1 MHKLSLKFKIWLGSG
16 IMLMLT
22 AAVTFTAIVNLKS
35 VNQKAIYIVFEAQ
48 PTMVDALNIRAEM
61 NESARI
67 INSFIISQ
75 ADSDRSAMLSTLDKL
90 NNNVGEFIKRPNI
103 TGNNS
108 LLSSAKSIQTSIQ
121 DYQKLLSRV
130 EFLVDN
136 PTENYPALE
145 LSVSKMSPLNKSILT
160 ALESALL
167 SEMEEE
173 NTQQRKQLFANIS
186 ELRHNWMN
194 IITSNRAFLSNPSE
208 TRNNQTI
215 LYRDKHHK
223 LLNTIQKN
231 SDLFTFEQEEAIDSI
246 ISESKLHFSMLDEVY
261 NLYTSKKW
269 RNDQLLLKQKIQP
282 LINNISNQL
291 TNIVT
296 KQQENT
302 TSLSDEFLS
311 RINNALTI
319 SFIILF
325 SALIIGIAIA
335 WSNVK
340 QISDIVNEV
349 SSSLASLSNGNFN
362 ISLNENRAG
371 ETGKIATLINQFSQQ
386 LHDMIN
392 NLIHSVDN
400 LQSASTKMSSIVS
413 ETSDNIIKQHSETE
427 MVATAVEEMT
437 ATALEVANSAS
448 TAATSAKHA
457 NDLASSGALISTE
470 ALGGINHLVSDL
482 NNASSVIQNLRDES
496 NNISV
501 VLDVIRDISEQ
512 TNLLALNAAI
522 EAARAGEQGRGFAV
536 VADEV
541 RTLASRTQEST
552 DQIREK
558 IEQLQSG
565 ASNAVNAMDSAIK
578 EVNLNNDQVE
588 KVTEAL
594 AEIAGEISKINN
606 QLDQMAAASEE
617 QSSTSEEISKN
628 IVSISTLAEKTAHGT
643 QHAKQAEDELSMVSE
658 RIQGVI
664 SRFKT

>member
-1 MHKLSLKFKIWLGSG
+1 MHKLSLKFRIWLGSG
-16 IMLMLT
+16 IMLVLT
-22 AAVTFTAIVNLKS
+22 AMVTFTAIVNLKS
-35 VNQKAIYIVFEAQ
+35 VNQKAVYIVSEAQ
-48 PTMVDALNIRAEM
+48 PTMIDALNIRAEM

-75 ADSDRSAMLSTLDKL
+75 ADSDRSAMLSTLNKL
-90 NNNVGEFIKRPNI
+90 NSLVNEFIKRPNV

-108 LLSSAKSIQTSIQ
+108 LLNSAKSIQASIQ

-136 PTENYPALE
+136 PVENYPALE
-145 LSVSKMSPLNKSILT
+145 LSISKMSPLNKSILT

-194 IITSNRAFLSNPSE
+194 IITSNRAFLSNPSKA
-208 TRNNQTI
+208 RNSQTI

-223 LLNTIQKN
+223 LLNTIQES
-231 SDLFTFEQEEAIDSI
+231 SDLYTFEQEEAIDSI
-246 ISESKLHFSMLDEVY
+246 ITESKLHFSMLDEVY
-261 NLYTSKKW
+261 NFYISKKW
-269 RNDQLLLKQKIQP
+269 RNDQLLLKNKIQP
-282 LINNISNQL
+282 LINNISTQL

-296 KQQENT
+296 QQQENT
-302 TSLSDEFLS
+302 SGLSDEFLS

-325 SALIIGIAIA
+325 SALIIGIGIA

-340 QISDIVNEV
+340 QITDIVNEI
-349 SSSLASLSNGNFN
+349 STSLASLSNGNFN
-362 ISLNENRAG
+362 INLNENRAG
-371 ETGKIATLINQFSQQ
+371 ETGKIATLINRFSHQ
-386 LHDMIN
+386 LQDMIN
-392 NLIHSVDN
+392 KLVHSVDN

-413 ETSDNIIKQHSETE
+413 ETSGNIIQQHSETE

-437 ATALEVANSAS
+437 ATAMEVANSAS

-457 NDLASSGALISTE
+457 NELASSGALISTE
-470 ALGGINHLVSDL
+470 ALGGINHLVNDL
-482 NNASSVIQNLRDES
+482 NNASSVIQDLRDES

-565 ASNAVNAMDSAIK
+565 AGNAVNAMDSAIK
-578 EVNLNNDQVE
+578 EVNLNNEQVE

-628 IVSISTLAEKTAHGT
+628 VASISTLAEKTSQGT
-643 QHAKQAEDELSMVSE
+643 RNATQAEDELSMVSE
-658 RIQGVI
+658 SIQGVI
-664 SRFKT
+664 SRFKI